1 MYKDKILNIFKN
13 KYILMYLNLQFKI
26 IVIENIFLII
36 LMLNNFYFLLM
47 GLHFLAVFP
56 INININPY

>member
-1 MYKDKILNIFKN
+1 
-13 KYILMYLNLQFKI
+13 MYLNLQFKI